1 MVLKVYVYVPIYFCM
16 CVYEYAISLLLRF
29 ARLSYSYTCI
39 YIVLHVYVLPYFR
52 FTASFGAVCYGIM
65 VPNTSACRNVD
76 MGRASVM
83 KKNII

>member
-1 MVLKVYVYVPIYFCM
+1 M
-16 CVYEYAISLLLRF
+16 
-29 ARLSYSYTCI
+29 
-39 YIVLHVYVLPYFR
+39 PYFR

-83 KKNII
+83 KKTYCILIKKRKPVHKLEN